1 MDQFMLEKK
10 SRKNSTTL
18 VENTEVARLIE
29 KVTTYLTVRGI
40 PKPNLVAVKATKIS
54 LSNKGRLIEPGAL
67 IVPLGEIVTT
77 SRAAG
82 VEVLEKGIHILELLS
97 GLLFTIEDNMQIRP
111 MFLLSH
117 GEQRILDRLTAD
129 LPMLEQPLDWFMTK
143 NSLPRWSGGYYL
155 NKQPP
160 LLGRAARF
168 IPKEIN
174 LSADVLNKLQTIPWT
189 TSVIN
194 SKLTMFNQAKLY
206 FVWKY
211 DSRGRGYSTGW
222 PLNIQSSQRVKSTL
236 SLANKEIIDNYD
248 NLYIAIANHA
258 GKDKLSWEDRIEWT
272 RSSLNT
278 IVDGKIKWDEPHLG
292 RKAVKALLDTIDNK
306 PTGYW
311 ITLDATASGIQIM
324 AALSGCRETA
334 SATNMVDPA
343 VRRDLYQEV
352 TDAINDLC
360 TVPTTRK
367 VVKKV
372 VMTFF
377 YNSVKTPERMLSKEQ
392 LAAFYEVI
400 QQIFPGAYKIMEIVN
415 PLWNTNGFHHKWT
428 LPDGHIAH
436 VPVLGTVKYNTPYG
450 GIYRT
455 ELVTSPNYRS
465 LLPNIIHSIDGYIAR
480 EMIRRCDFELIHIHD
495 CFGSHPNNMSAI
507 AQCYREILAEISDST
522 LLNSIVKELSMGK
535 SWFPIF
541 PSLKHEIINS
551 SYMLS

>member
-1 MDQFMLEKK
+1 MNQFMLEKK
-10 SRKNSTTL
+10 SRRNSTML
-18 VENTEVARLIE
+18 VENTEVAQLIE
-29 KVTTYLTVRGI
+29 NVTIYLTMRNI
-40 PKPNLVAVKATKIS
+40 PKPNLVAIKATKIS
-54 LSNKGRLIEPGAL
+54 LSSKGKLIEPGAL

-77 SRAAG
+77 SKATG
-82 VEVLEKGIHILELLS
+82 IEVLEKGIRILEML
-97 GLLFTIEDNMQIRP
+97 GGMLFTIEDNMQMKP

-129 LPMLEQPLDWFMTK
+129 LPMLEPPL
-143 NSLPRWSGGYYL
+143 NWSADKGGYYL
-155 NKQPP
+155 NRQPP
-160 LLGRAARF
+160 LLGKAARF
-168 IPKEIN
+168 IPKGIN
-174 LSADVLNKLQTIPWT
+174 LSTDVLNKLQAIPWT

-236 SLANKEIIDNYD
+236 SLVNKEIINDYD

-258 GKDKLSWEDRIEWT
+258 GKDKLSWEDRIEWSK
-272 RSSLNT
+272 SSLNT
-278 IVDGKIKWDEPHLG
+278 IIDGKIKWDEPHLG
-292 RKAVKALLDTIDNK
+292 RKAVKALLDTIDDQ

-311 ITLDATASGIQIM
+311 MTLDATASGIQIM
-324 AALSGCRETA
+324 AALSGCTETA

-352 TDAINDLC
+352 TNAINNLC

-377 YNSVKTPERMLSKEQ
+377 YNSIKTPERMLTKDQ
-392 LAAFYEVI
+392 LAAFYQVI
-400 QQIFPGAYKIMEIVN
+400 QQLFPGAYKVMDIVN
-415 PLWNTNGFHHKWT
+415 NLWNINGSHHRWT
-428 LPDGHIAH
+428 LPDGHVAH

-450 GIYRT
+450 SIYRT

-465 LLPNIIHSIDGYIAR
+465 LLPNVIHSIDGYIAR
-480 EMIRRCDFELIHIHD
+480 EMIRRCDFEVIHIHD
-495 CFGSHPNNMSAI
+495 CFGSHPNNMGMIS
-507 AQCYREILAEISDST
+507 QCYREILAEISDST

>member
-1 MDQFMLEKK
+1 MNQFMLEKK
-10 SRKNSTTL
+10 SRRNSTML
-18 VENTEVARLIE
+18 VENTEVAQLIE
-29 KVTTYLTVRGI
+29 NVTIYLTMRSI

-54 LSNKGRLIEPGAL
+54 LSSKGKLIEPGAL

-77 SRAAG
+77 SKATG
-82 VEVLEKGIHILELLS
+82 IEVLEKGIRILEML
-97 GLLFTIEDNMQIRP
+97 GGMLFTIEDNMQMKP

-129 LPMLEQPLDWFMTK
+129 LPMLEPPL
-143 NSLPRWSGGYYL
+143 NWSVNKGGYYL
-155 NKQPP
+155 NRQPP
-160 LLGRAARF
+160 LLGKAARF
-168 IPKEIN
+168 IPKGIN
-174 LSADVLNKLQTIPWT
+174 LSTDVLNKLQAIPWT

-236 SLANKEIIDNYD
+236 SLVNKEIINDYD

-258 GKDKLSWEDRIEWT
+258 GKDKLSWEDRIEWSK
-272 RSSLNT
+272 SSLNT
-278 IVDGKIKWDEPHLG
+278 IIDGKIKWDEPHLG
-292 RKAVKALLDTIDNK
+292 RKAVKALLDTIDDQ

-311 ITLDATASGIQIM
+311 MTLDATASGIQIM
-324 AALSGCRETA
+324 AALSGCTETA

-352 TDAINDLC
+352 TNAINNLC

-377 YNSVKTPERMLSKEQ
+377 YNSIKTPERMLTKDQ
-392 LAAFYEVI
+392 LAAFYQVI
-400 QQIFPGAYKIMEIVN
+400 QQLFPGAYKVMDIVN
-415 PLWNTNGFHHKWT
+415 NLWNINGSHHRWT
-428 LPDGHIAH
+428 LPDGHVAH

-450 GIYRT
+450 SIYRT

-465 LLPNIIHSIDGYIAR
+465 LLPNVIHSIDGYIAR
-480 EMIRRCDFELIHIHD
+480 EMIRRCDFEVIHIHD
-495 CFGSHPNNMSAI
+495 CFGSHPNNMGMIS
-507 AQCYREILAEISDST
+507 QCYREILAEISDST

>member
-1 MDQFMLEKK
+1 MNQFMLEKK
-10 SRKNSTTL
+10 SRRNSTML
-18 VENTEVARLIE
+18 VENTEVAQLIE
-29 KVTTYLTVRGI
+29 NVTIYLTMRSI

-54 LSNKGRLIEPGAL
+54 LSSKGKLIEPGAL

-77 SRAAG
+77 SKATG
-82 VEVLEKGIHILELLS
+82 IEVLEKGIRILEML
-97 GLLFTIEDNMQIRP
+97 GGMLFTIEDNMQMKP

-129 LPMLEQPLDWFMTK
+129 LPMLEPPL
-143 NSLPRWSGGYYL
+143 NWSANKGGYYL
-155 NKQPP
+155 NRQPP
-160 LLGRAARF
+160 LLGKAARF
-168 IPKEIN
+168 IPKGIN
-174 LSADVLNKLQTIPWT
+174 LSTDVLNKLQAIPWT

-236 SLANKEIIDNYD
+236 SLVNKEIINDYD

-258 GKDKLSWEDRIEWT
+258 GKDKLSWEDRIEWSK
-272 RSSLNT
+272 SSLNT
-278 IVDGKIKWDEPHLG
+278 IIDGKIKWDEPHLG
-292 RKAVKALLDTIDNK
+292 RKAVKALLDTIDDQ

-311 ITLDATASGIQIM
+311 MTLDATASGIQIM
-324 AALSGCRETA
+324 AALSGCTETA

-352 TDAINDLC
+352 TNAINNLC

-377 YNSVKTPERMLSKEQ
+377 YNSIKTPERMLTKDQ
-392 LAAFYEVI
+392 LAAFYQVI
-400 QQIFPGAYKIMEIVN
+400 QQLFPGAYKVMDIVN
-415 PLWNTNGFHHKWT
+415 NLWNINGFHHRWT
-428 LPDGHIAH
+428 LPDGHVAH

-450 GIYRT
+450 SIYRT

-465 LLPNIIHSIDGYIAR
+465 LLPNVIHSIDGYIAR
-480 EMIRRCDFELIHIHD
+480 EMIRRCDFEVIHIHD
-495 CFGSHPNNMSAI
+495 CFGSHPNNMGMIS
-507 AQCYREILAEISDST
+507 QCYREILAEISDST

>member
-1 MDQFMLEKK
+1 MNQFMLEKK
-10 SRKNSTTL
+10 SRRNSTML
-18 VENTEVARLIE
+18 VENTEVAQLIE
-29 KVTTYLTVRGI
+29 NVTIYLTMRSI

-54 LSNKGRLIEPGAL
+54 LSSKGKLIEPGAL

-77 SRAAG
+77 SKATG
-82 VEVLEKGIHILELLS
+82 IEVLEKGIHIMEIL
-97 GLLFTIEDNMQIRP
+97 GGMLFTIEDSMQMKP
-111 MFLLSH
+111 KFLLSH

-129 LPMLEQPLDWFMTK
+129 LPMLEPPL
-143 NSLPRWSGGYYL
+143 NWSADKGGYYL
-155 NKQPP
+155 NRQPP
-160 LLGRAARF
+160 LLGKAARF
-168 IPKEIN
+168 IPKGIH
-174 LSADVLNKLQTIPWT
+174 LSTDVLNKLQAIPWT

-236 SLANKEIIDNYD
+236 SLVNKEIINDYD

-258 GKDKLSWEDRIEWT
+258 GKDKLSWEDRIEWSK
-272 RSSLNT
+272 SSLNT
-278 IVDGKIKWDEPHLG
+278 IIDGKIKWDEPHLG
-292 RKAVKALLDTIDNK
+292 RKAVKALLDTIDDQ

-311 ITLDATASGIQIM
+311 MTLDATASGIQIM
-324 AALSGCRETA
+324 AALSGCTETA

-352 TDAINDLC
+352 TNAINNLC

-377 YNSVKTPERMLSKEQ
+377 YNSIKTPERMLTKDQ
-392 LAAFYEVI
+392 LAAFYQVI
-400 QQIFPGAYKIMEIVN
+400 QQLFPGAYKVMDIVN
-415 PLWNTNGFHHKWT
+415 NLWNINGSHHRWT
-428 LPDGHIAH
+428 LPDGHVAH

-450 GIYRT
+450 SIYRT

-465 LLPNIIHSIDGYIAR
+465 LLPNVIHSIDGYIAR
-480 EMIRRCDFELIHIHD
+480 EMIRRCDFEVIHIHD
-495 CFGSHPNNMSAI
+495 CFGSHPNNMGVI

>member
-1 MDQFMLEKK
+1 MNQFMLEKK
-10 SRKNSTTL
+10 SRRNSTML
-18 VENTEVARLIE
+18 VENTEVAQLIE
-29 KVTTYLTVRGI
+29 NVTIYLTIRSI

-54 LSNKGRLIEPGAL
+54 LSSKGKLIEPGAL

-77 SRAAG
+77 SKATG
-82 VEVLEKGIHILELLS
+82 IEVLEKGIHIMEIL
-97 GLLFTIEDNMQIRP
+97 GGMLFTIEDNMQMKP
-111 MFLLSH
+111 KFLLSH

-129 LPMLEQPLDWFMTK
+129 LPMLEPPL
-143 NSLPRWSGGYYL
+143 NWSADKGGYYL
-155 NKQPP
+155 NRQPP
-160 LLGRAARF
+160 LLGKAARF
-168 IPKEIN
+168 IPKGIN
-174 LSADVLNKLQTIPWT
+174 LSTDVLNKLQAIPWT

-236 SLANKEIIDNYD
+236 SLVNKEIINDYD

-258 GKDKLSWEDRIEWT
+258 GKDKLSWEDRIEWSK
-272 RSSLNT
+272 SSLNT
-278 IVDGKIKWDEPHLG
+278 IIDGKIKWDEPHLG
-292 RKAVKALLDTIDNK
+292 RKAVKALLDTIDDQ

-311 ITLDATASGIQIM
+311 MTLDATASGIQIM
-324 AALSGCRETA
+324 AALSGCTETA

-352 TDAINDLC
+352 TNAINNLC

-377 YNSVKTPERMLSKEQ
+377 YNSIKTPERMLTKDQ
-392 LAAFYEVI
+392 LAAFYQVI
-400 QQIFPGAYKIMEIVN
+400 QQLFPGAYKVMDIVN
-415 PLWNTNGFHHKWT
+415 NLWNINGSHHRWT
-428 LPDGHIAH
+428 LPDGHVAH

-450 GIYRT
+450 SIYRT

-465 LLPNIIHSIDGYIAR
+465 LLPNVIHSIDGYIAR
-480 EMIRRCDFELIHIHD
+480 EMIRRCDFEVIHIHD
-495 CFGSHPNNMSAI
+495 CFGSHPNNMGMIS
-507 AQCYREILAEISDST
+507 QCYREILAEISDST

>member
-10 SRKNSTTL
+10 SRKNSTML
-18 VENTEVARLIE
+18 VENTEVAQLIE
-29 KVTTYLTVRGI
+29 NVTIYLTMRSI

-54 LSNKGRLIEPGAL
+54 LSSKGKLIEPGAL

-77 SRAAG
+77 SKATG
-82 VEVLEKGIHILELLS
+82 VEVLEKGIHILEIL
-97 GLLFTIEDNMQIRP
+97 GGVLFTIEDSMQMRP

-129 LPMLEQPLDWFMTK
+129 LPMLELPL
-143 NSLPRWSGGYYL
+143 NWSVDKGGYYL
-155 NKQPP
+155 NRQPP
-160 LLGRAARF
+160 LLGKAARF
-168 IPKEIN
+168 IPKGIH
-174 LSADVLNKLQTIPWT
+174 LSTDVLNRLQTIPWT
-189 TSVIN
+189 TSAVN

-236 SLANKEIIDNYD
+236 SLANKEIINDYD

-258 GKDKLSWEDRIEWT
+258 GKDKLSWEDRIEWSK
-272 RSSLNT
+272 SSLNS
-278 IVDGKIKWDEPHLG
+278 IIDGKIRWDEPHLG
-292 RKAVKALLDTIDNK
+292 RKAVKALLDTIDDE

-311 ITLDATASGIQIM
+311 MTLDATASGIQIM
-324 AALSGCRETA
+324 AALSGCQETA

-352 TDAINDLC
+352 TTAINSLC
-360 TVPTTRK
+360 AVPTTRK
-367 VVKKV
+367 IVKKV

-377 YNSVKTPERMLSKEQ
+377 YNSVKTPERMLTKEQ
-392 LAAFYEVI
+392 LAAFYQVI
-400 QQIFPGAYKIMEIVN
+400 QQLFPGAYKIMDIVN
-415 PLWNTNGFHHKWT
+415 NLWNTNGSHHRWT
-428 LPDGHIAH
+428 LPDGHVAH

-450 GIYRT
+450 NIYRT

-465 LLPNIIHSIDGYIAR
+465 LLPNVIHSIDGYIAR
-480 EMIRRCDFELIHIHD
+480 EMIRRCDFEVIHIHD
-495 CFGSHPNNMSAI
+495 CFGSHPNNMGMI
-507 AQCYREILAEISDST
+507 AQRYREILAEISDST

-541 PSLKHEIINS
+541 PSLKHEILNS
-551 SYMLS
+551 NYMLS

>member
-1 MDQFMLEKK
+1 MNQFMLEKK
-10 SRKNSTTL
+10 SRRNSTML
-18 VENTEVARLIE
+18 VENTEVAQLIE
-29 KVTTYLTVRGI
+29 NVTIYLTIRSI

-54 LSNKGRLIEPGAL
+54 LSSKGKLIEPGAL

-77 SRAAG
+77 SKATG
-82 VEVLEKGIHILELLS
+82 IEVLEKGIRILEML
-97 GLLFTIEDNMQIRP
+97 GGMLFTIEDNMQMKP

-129 LPMLEQPLDWFMTK
+129 LPMLEPPL
-143 NSLPRWSGGYYL
+143 NWSADKGGYYL
-155 NKQPP
+155 NRQPP
-160 LLGRAARF
+160 LLGKAARF
-168 IPKEIN
+168 IPKGIN
-174 LSADVLNKLQTIPWT
+174 LSTDVLNKLQAIPWT

-236 SLANKEIIDNYD
+236 SLVNKEIINDYD

-258 GKDKLSWEDRIEWT
+258 GKDKLSWEDRIEWSK
-272 RSSLNT
+272 SSLNT
-278 IVDGKIKWDEPHLG
+278 IIDGKIKWDEPHLG
-292 RKAVKALLDTIDNK
+292 RKAVKALLDTIDDQ

-311 ITLDATASGIQIM
+311 MTLDATASGIQIM
-324 AALSGCRETA
+324 AALSGCTETA

-352 TDAINDLC
+352 TNAINNLC

-377 YNSVKTPERMLSKEQ
+377 YNSIKTPERMLTKDQ
-392 LAAFYEVI
+392 LAAFYQVI
-400 QQIFPGAYKIMEIVN
+400 QQLFPGAYKVMDIVN
-415 PLWNTNGFHHKWT
+415 NLWNINGSYHRWT
-428 LPDGHIAH
+428 LPDGHVAH

-450 GIYRT
+450 SIYRT

-465 LLPNIIHSIDGYIAR
+465 LLPNVIHSIDGYIAR
-480 EMIRRCDFELIHIHD
+480 EMIRRCDFEVIHIHD
-495 CFGSHPNNMSAI
+495 CFGSHPNNMGMIS
-507 AQCYREILAEISDST
+507 QCYREILAEISDST

>member
-1 MDQFMLEKK
+1 MNQFMLEKK
-10 SRKNSTTL
+10 SRRNSTML
-18 VENTEVARLIE
+18 VENTEVAQLIE
-29 KVTTYLTVRGI
+29 NVTIYLTIRSI

-54 LSNKGRLIEPGAL
+54 LSSKGKLIEPGAL

-77 SRAAG
+77 SKATG
-82 VEVLEKGIHILELLS
+82 IEVLEKGIRILEML
-97 GLLFTIEDNMQIRP
+97 GGMLFTIEDNMQMKP

-129 LPMLEQPLDWFMTK
+129 LPMLEPPL
-143 NSLPRWSGGYYL
+143 NWSTDKGGYYL
-155 NKQPP
+155 NRQPP
-160 LLGRAARF
+160 LLGKAARF
-168 IPKEIN
+168 IPKGIN
-174 LSADVLNKLQTIPWT
+174 LSTDVLNKLQAIPWT

-194 SKLTMFNQAKLY
+194 TKLTMFNQAKLY

-236 SLANKEIIDNYD
+236 SLVNKEIINDYD

-258 GKDKLSWEDRIEWT
+258 GKDKLSWEDRIEWSK
-272 RSSLNT
+272 SSLNT
-278 IVDGKIKWDEPHLG
+278 IIDGKIKWDEPHLG
-292 RKAVKALLDTIDNK
+292 RKAVKALLDTIDDQ

-311 ITLDATASGIQIM
+311 MTLDATASGIQIM
-324 AALSGCRETA
+324 AALSGCTETA

-352 TDAINDLC
+352 TNAINNLC

-377 YNSVKTPERMLSKEQ
+377 YNSIKTPERMLTKAQ
-392 LAAFYEVI
+392 LAAFYQVI
-400 QQIFPGAYKIMEIVN
+400 QQLFPGAYKVMDIVN
-415 PLWNTNGFHHKWT
+415 NLWNINGSHHRWT
-428 LPDGHIAH
+428 LPDGHVAH

-465 LLPNIIHSIDGYIAR
+465 LLPNVIHSIDGYIAR
-480 EMIRRCDFELIHIHD
+480 EMIRRCDFEVIHIHD
-495 CFGSHPNNMSAI
+495 CFGRHPNNMGVI

-535 SWFPIF
+535 SSFPIF

>member
-1 MDQFMLEKK
+1 MLEKK
-10 SRKNSTTL
+10 SKKNSTML
-18 VENTEVARLIE
+18 VENPEVAQLIE
-29 KVTTYLTVRGI
+29 NVTIYLTMRSI
-40 PKPNLVAVKATKIS
+40 PKANLVATKATKIS
-54 LSNKGRLIEPGAL
+54 LSSKGRLIEPGAL

-77 SRAAG
+77 PKATG
-82 VEVLEKGIHILELLS
+82 IEVLEKGIHILELL
-97 GLLFTIEDNMQIRP
+97 GGILFTITDLKIKP

-129 LPMLEQPLDWFMTK
+129 LPMLELPLDWSTNK
-143 NSLPRWSGGYYL
+143 GGYYL
-155 NKQPP
+155 NRQPP

-168 IPKEIN
+168 IPKGIT
-174 LSADVLNKLQTIPWT
+174 LSTDVLNKLQTIPWT
-189 TSVIN
+189 TSAVN

-236 SLANKEIIDNYD
+236 SLANKEIINDYD

-258 GKDKLSWEDRIEWT
+258 GKDKLSWEDRVEWS

-278 IVDGKIKWDEPHLG
+278 IIDGKIKWDEPHLG
-292 RKAVKALLDTIDNK
+292 RKAVKALLDTIDDQ

-311 ITLDATASGIQIM
+311 MTLDATASGIQIM
-324 AALSGCRETA
+324 AALSGCKETA

-352 TDAINDLC
+352 TTAINSLC
-360 TVPTTRK
+360 TIPTTRK

-377 YNSVKTPERMLSKEQ
+377 YNSVKTPERMLTKDQ
-392 LAAFYEVI
+392 LAAFYQVI
-400 QQIFPGAYKIMEIVN
+400 QQLFPGAYKVMDIVN
-415 PLWNTNGFHHKWT
+415 NLWNTNGSHHRWT
-428 LPDGHIAH
+428 LPDGHVAH
-436 VPVLGTVKYNTPYG
+436 VPVLGAVKYNTPYG
-450 GIYRT
+450 SIHRT

-465 LLPNIIHSIDGYIAR
+465 LLPNVIHSIDGYIAR
-480 EMIRRCDFELIHIHD
+480 EMIRRCDFEVIHIHD
-495 CFGSHPNNMSAI
+495 CFGSHPNNMGVI
-507 AQCYREILAEISDST
+507 AQRYREIMAEISDSS

-541 PSLKHEIINS
+541 PSLKHEILNS
-551 SYMLS
+551 NYMLS

>member
-1 MDQFMLEKK
+1 MNQFMLEKK
-10 SRKNSTTL
+10 SRRNSTML
-18 VENTEVARLIE
+18 VENTEVAQLIE
-29 KVTTYLTVRGI
+29 NVTIYLTMRSI

-54 LSNKGRLIEPGAL
+54 LSSKGKLIEPGAL

-77 SRAAG
+77 SKATG
-82 VEVLEKGIHILELLS
+82 IEVLEKGIHIMEIL
-97 GLLFTIEDNMQIRP
+97 GGMLFTIEDSMQMKP
-111 MFLLSH
+111 KFLLSH

-129 LPMLEQPLDWFMTK
+129 LPMLEPPL
-143 NSLPRWSGGYYL
+143 NWSANKGGYYL
-155 NKQPP
+155 NRQPP
-160 LLGRAARF
+160 LLGKAARF
-168 IPKEIN
+168 IPKGIN
-174 LSADVLNKLQTIPWT
+174 LSTDVLNKLQAIPWT

-236 SLANKEIIDNYD
+236 SLVNKEIINDYD

-258 GKDKLSWEDRIEWT
+258 GKDKLSWEDRIEWSK
-272 RSSLNT
+272 SSLNT
-278 IVDGKIKWDEPHLG
+278 IIDGKIKWDEPHLG
-292 RKAVKALLDTIDNK
+292 RKAVKALLDTIDDQ

-311 ITLDATASGIQIM
+311 MTLDATASGIQIM
-324 AALSGCRETA
+324 AALSGCTETA

-352 TDAINDLC
+352 TNAINNLC

-377 YNSVKTPERMLSKEQ
+377 YNSIKTPERMLTKDQ
-392 LAAFYEVI
+392 LAAFYQVI
-400 QQIFPGAYKIMEIVN
+400 QQLFPGAYKVMDIVN
-415 PLWNTNGFHHKWT
+415 NLWNINGSHHRWT
-428 LPDGHIAH
+428 LPDGHVAH

-450 GIYRT
+450 SIYRT

-465 LLPNIIHSIDGYIAR
+465 LLPNVIHSIDGYIAR
-480 EMIRRCDFELIHIHD
+480 EMIRRCDFEVIHIHD
-495 CFGSHPNNMSAI
+495 CFGSHPNNMGMIS
-507 AQCYREILAEISDST
+507 QCYREILAEISDST

>member
-1 MDQFMLEKK
+1 MDQFILERK

-18 VENTEVARLIE
+18 IENTEVAQLIE
-29 KVTTYLTVRGI
+29 KVTVYLTIRSI
-40 PKPNLVAVKATKIS
+40 PKPNLVATKATKIS
-54 LSNKGRLIEPGAL
+54 LSSKGKLIEPGAL

-77 SRAAG
+77 SKATG
-82 VEVLEKGIHILELLS
+82 IEVLEKGIHIMEIL
-97 GLLFTIEDNMQIRP
+97 GGMLFTIEDSMQMKP
-111 MFLLSH
+111 KFLLSH

-129 LPMLEQPLDWFMTK
+129 LPMLEPPL
-143 NSLPRWSGGYYL
+143 NWSADKGGYYL
-155 NKQPP
+155 NRQPP
-160 LLGRAARF
+160 LLGKAARF
-168 IPKEIN
+168 IPKGIH
-174 LSADVLNKLQTIPWT
+174 LSTDVLNKLQAIPWT

-236 SLANKEIIDNYD
+236 SLVNKEIINDYD

-258 GKDKLSWEDRIEWT
+258 GKDKLSWEDRIEWSK
-272 RSSLNT
+272 SSLNT
-278 IVDGKIKWDEPHLG
+278 IIDGKIKWDEPHLG
-292 RKAVKALLDTIDNK
+292 RKAVKALLDTIDDQ

-311 ITLDATASGIQIM
+311 MTLDATASGIQIM
-324 AALSGCRETA
+324 AALSGCTETA

-352 TDAINDLC
+352 TNAINNLC

-377 YNSVKTPERMLSKEQ
+377 YNSIKTPERMLTKDQ
-392 LAAFYEVI
+392 LAAFYQVI
-400 QQIFPGAYKIMEIVN
+400 QQLFPGAYKVMDIVN
-415 PLWNTNGFHHKWT
+415 NLWNINGSHHRWT
-428 LPDGHIAH
+428 LPDGHVAH

-450 GIYRT
+450 SIYRT

-465 LLPNIIHSIDGYIAR
+465 LLPNVIHSIDGYIAR
-480 EMIRRCDFELIHIHD
+480 EMIRRCDFEVIHIHD
-495 CFGSHPNNMSAI
+495 CFGSHPNNMGVI

>member
-10 SRKNSTTL
+10 SKKNSTML
-18 VENTEVARLIE
+18 VENPEVAQLIE
-29 KVTTYLTVRGI
+29 NVTIYLTMRSI
-40 PKPNLVAVKATKIS
+40 PKANLVATKATKIS
-54 LSNKGRLIEPGAL
+54 LSSKGRLIEPGAL

-77 SRAAG
+77 PKATG
-82 VEVLEKGIHILELLS
+82 IEVLEKGIHILELL
-97 GLLFTIEDNMQIRP
+97 GGILFTITDLKIKP

-129 LPMLEQPLDWFMTK
+129 LPMLELPLDWSTNK
-143 NSLPRWSGGYYL
+143 GGYYL
-155 NKQPP
+155 NRQPP

-168 IPKEIN
+168 IPKGIT
-174 LSADVLNKLQTIPWT
+174 LSTDVLNKLQTIPWT
-189 TSVIN
+189 TSAVN

-236 SLANKEIIDNYD
+236 SLANKEIINDYD

-258 GKDKLSWEDRIEWT
+258 GKDKLSWEDRVEWS

-278 IVDGKIKWDEPHLG
+278 IIDGKIKWDEPHLG
-292 RKAVKALLDTIDNK
+292 RKAVKALLDTIDDQ

-311 ITLDATASGIQIM
+311 MTLDATASGIQIM
-324 AALSGCRETA
+324 AALSGCKETA

-352 TDAINDLC
+352 TTAINSLC
-360 TVPTTRK
+360 TIPTTRK

-377 YNSVKTPERMLSKEQ
+377 YNSVKTPERMLTKDQ
-392 LAAFYEVI
+392 LAAFYQVI
-400 QQIFPGAYKIMEIVN
+400 QQLFPGAYKVMDIVN
-415 PLWNTNGFHHKWT
+415 NLWNTNGSHHRWT
-428 LPDGHIAH
+428 LPDGHVAH
-436 VPVLGTVKYNTPYG
+436 VPVLGAVKYNTPYG
-450 GIYRT
+450 SIHRT

-465 LLPNIIHSIDGYIAR
+465 LLPNVIHSIDGYIAR
-480 EMIRRCDFELIHIHD
+480 EMIRRCDFEVIHIHD
-495 CFGSHPNNMSAI
+495 CFGSHPNNMGVI
-507 AQCYREILAEISDST
+507 AQRYREIMAEISDSS

-541 PSLKHEIINS
+541 PSLKHEILNS
-551 SYMLS
+551 NYMLS

>member
-1 MDQFMLEKK
+1 MNQFMLEKK
-10 SRKNSTTL
+10 SRRNSTML
-18 VENTEVARLIE
+18 VENTEVAQLIE
-29 KVTTYLTVRGI
+29 NVTIYLTMRSI

-54 LSNKGRLIEPGAL
+54 LSSKGKLIEPGAL

-77 SRAAG
+77 SKATG
-82 VEVLEKGIHILELLS
+82 IEVLEKGIRILEML
-97 GLLFTIEDNMQIRP
+97 GGMLFTIEDNMQMKP

-129 LPMLEQPLDWFMTK
+129 LPMLEPPL
-143 NSLPRWSGGYYL
+143 NWSADKGGYYL
-155 NKQPP
+155 NRQPP
-160 LLGRAARF
+160 LLGKAARF
-168 IPKEIN
+168 IPKGIN
-174 LSADVLNKLQTIPWT
+174 LSTDVLNKLQAIPWT

-236 SLANKEIIDNYD
+236 SLVNKEIINDYD

-258 GKDKLSWEDRIEWT
+258 GKDKLSWEDRIEWSK
-272 RSSLNT
+272 SSLNT
-278 IVDGKIKWDEPHLG
+278 IIDGKIKWDEPHLG
-292 RKAVKALLDTIDNK
+292 RKAVKALLDTIDDQ

-311 ITLDATASGIQIM
+311 MTLDATASGIQIM
-324 AALSGCRETA
+324 AALSGCTETA

-352 TDAINDLC
+352 TNAINNLC

-377 YNSVKTPERMLSKEQ
+377 YNSIKTPERMLTKDQ
-392 LAAFYEVI
+392 LAAFYQVI
-400 QQIFPGAYKIMEIVN
+400 QQLFPGAYKVMDIVN
-415 PLWNTNGFHHKWT
+415 NLWNINGSHHRWT
-428 LPDGHIAH
+428 LPDGHVAH

-450 GIYRT
+450 SIYRT

-465 LLPNIIHSIDGYIAR
+465 LLPNVIHSIDGYIAR
-480 EMIRRCDFELIHIHD
+480 EMIRRCDFEVIHIHD
-495 CFGSHPNNMSAI
+495 CFGSHPNNMGVIS
-507 AQCYREILAEISDST
+507 QCYREILAEISDST

>member
-1 MDQFMLEKK
+1 MNQFMLEKK
-10 SRKNSTTL
+10 SRRNSTML
-18 VENTEVARLIE
+18 VENTEVAQLIE
-29 KVTTYLTVRGI
+29 NVTIYLTMRSI

-54 LSNKGRLIEPGAL
+54 LSSKGKLIEPGAL

-77 SRAAG
+77 SKATG
-82 VEVLEKGIHILELLS
+82 IEVLEKGIHIMEIL
-97 GLLFTIEDNMQIRP
+97 GGMLFTIEDNMQMKP
-111 MFLLSH
+111 KFLLSH

-129 LPMLEQPLDWFMTK
+129 LPMLEPPL
-143 NSLPRWSGGYYL
+143 NWSADKGGYYL
-155 NKQPP
+155 NRQPP
-160 LLGRAARF
+160 LLGKAARF
-168 IPKEIN
+168 IPKGIN
-174 LSADVLNKLQTIPWT
+174 LSTDVLNKLQAIPWT

-236 SLANKEIIDNYD
+236 SLVNKEIINDYD

-258 GKDKLSWEDRIEWT
+258 GKDKLSWEDRIEWSK
-272 RSSLNT
+272 SSLNT
-278 IVDGKIKWDEPHLG
+278 IIDGKIKWDEPHLG
-292 RKAVKALLDTIDNK
+292 RKAVKALLDTIDDQ

-311 ITLDATASGIQIM
+311 MTLDATASGIQIM
-324 AALSGCRETA
+324 AALSGCTETA

-352 TDAINDLC
+352 TNAINNLC

-377 YNSVKTPERMLSKEQ
+377 YNSIKTPERMLTKDQ
-392 LAAFYEVI
+392 LAAFYQVI
-400 QQIFPGAYKIMEIVN
+400 QQLFPGAYKVMDIVN
-415 PLWNTNGFHHKWT
+415 NLWNINGSHHRWT
-428 LPDGHIAH
+428 LPDGHVAH

-450 GIYRT
+450 SIYRT

-465 LLPNIIHSIDGYIAR
+465 LLPNVIHSIDGYIAR
-480 EMIRRCDFELIHIHD
+480 EMIRRCDFEVIHIHD
-495 CFGSHPNNMSAI
+495 CFGSHPNNMGVI

>member
-1 MDQFMLEKK
+1 MNQFMLEKK
-10 SRKNSTTL
+10 SRRNSTML
-18 VENTEVARLIE
+18 VENTEVAQLIE
-29 KVTTYLTVRGI
+29 NVTIYLTMRSI

-54 LSNKGRLIEPGAL
+54 LSSKGKLIEPGAL

-77 SRAAG
+77 SKATG
-82 VEVLEKGIHILELLS
+82 IEVLEKGIHIMEIL
-97 GLLFTIEDNMQIRP
+97 GGMLFTIEDNMQMKP
-111 MFLLSH
+111 KFLLSH

-129 LPMLEQPLDWFMTK
+129 LPMLEPPL
-143 NSLPRWSGGYYL
+143 NWSVNKGGYYL
-155 NKQPP
+155 NRQPP
-160 LLGRAARF
+160 LLGKAARF
-168 IPKEIN
+168 IPKGIN
-174 LSADVLNKLQTIPWT
+174 LSTDVLNKLQAIPWT

-236 SLANKEIIDNYD
+236 SLVNKEIINDYD

-258 GKDKLSWEDRIEWT
+258 GKDKLSWEDRIEWSK
-272 RSSLNT
+272 SSLNT
-278 IVDGKIKWDEPHLG
+278 IIDGKIKWDEPHLG
-292 RKAVKALLDTIDNK
+292 RKAVKALLDTIDDQ

-311 ITLDATASGIQIM
+311 MTLDATASGIQIM
-324 AALSGCRETA
+324 AALSGCQETA

-352 TDAINDLC
+352 TNAINNLC

-377 YNSVKTPERMLSKEQ
+377 YNSIKTPERMLTKDQ
-392 LAAFYEVI
+392 LAAFYQVI
-400 QQIFPGAYKIMEIVN
+400 QQLFPGAYKVMDIVN
-415 PLWNTNGFHHKWT
+415 NLWNINGSHHRWT
-428 LPDGHIAH
+428 LPDGHVAH

-450 GIYRT
+450 SIYRT

-465 LLPNIIHSIDGYIAR
+465 LLPNVIHSIDGYIAR
-480 EMIRRCDFELIHIHD
+480 EMIRRCDFEVIHIHD
-495 CFGSHPNNMSAI
+495 CFGSHPNNMGMIS
-507 AQCYREILAEISDST
+507 QCYREILAEISDST

>member
-1 MDQFMLEKK
+1 MNQFMLEKK
-10 SRKNSTTL
+10 SRRNSTML
-18 VENTEVARLIE
+18 VENTEVAQLIE
-29 KVTTYLTVRGI
+29 NVTIYLTMRSI

-54 LSNKGRLIEPGAL
+54 LSSKGKLIEPGAL

-77 SRAAG
+77 SKATG
-82 VEVLEKGIHILELLS
+82 IEVLEKGIHIMEIL
-97 GLLFTIEDNMQIRP
+97 GGMLFTIEDNMQMKP
-111 MFLLSH
+111 KFLLSH

-129 LPMLEQPLDWFMTK
+129 LPMLELPLDWAANK
-143 NSLPRWSGGYYL
+143 GGYYL
-155 NKQPP
+155 NRQPP
-160 LLGRAARF
+160 LLGKAARF
-168 IPKEIN
+168 IPKGIN
-174 LSADVLNKLQTIPWT
+174 LSTDVLNKLQAIPWT

-236 SLANKEIIDNYD
+236 SLVNKEIINDYD

-258 GKDKLSWEDRIEWT
+258 GKDKLSWEDRIEWSK
-272 RSSLNT
+272 SSLNT
-278 IVDGKIKWDEPHLG
+278 IIDGKIKWDEPHLG
-292 RKAVKALLDTIDNK
+292 RKAVKALLDTIDDQ

-311 ITLDATASGIQIM
+311 MTLDATASGIQIM
-324 AALSGCRETA
+324 AALSGCTETA

-352 TDAINDLC
+352 ANAINNLC

-377 YNSVKTPERMLSKEQ
+377 YNSIKTPERMLTKDQ
-392 LAAFYEVI
+392 LAAFYQVI
-400 QQIFPGAYKIMEIVN
+400 QQLFPGAYKVMDIVN
-415 PLWNTNGFHHKWT
+415 NLWNINGSHHRWT
-428 LPDGHIAH
+428 LPDGHVAH

-450 GIYRT
+450 SIYRT

-465 LLPNIIHSIDGYIAR
+465 LLPNVIHSIDGYIAR
-480 EMIRRCDFELIHIHD
+480 EMIRRCDFEVIHIHD
-495 CFGSHPNNMSAI
+495 CFGSHPNNMGMIS
-507 AQCYREILAEISDST
+507 QCYREILAEISDST

>member
-1 MDQFMLEKK
+1 MNQFMLEKK
-10 SRKNSTTL
+10 SRRNSTML
-18 VENTEVARLIE
+18 VENTEVAQLIE
-29 KVTTYLTVRGI
+29 NVTIYLTMRSI

-54 LSNKGRLIEPGAL
+54 LSSKGKLIEPGAL

-77 SRAAG
+77 SKATG
-82 VEVLEKGIHILELLS
+82 IEVLEKGIHIMEIL
-97 GLLFTIEDNMQIRP
+97 GGMLFTIEDNMQMKP
-111 MFLLSH
+111 KFLLSH

-129 LPMLEQPLDWFMTK
+129 LPMLEPPLDWSANK
-143 NSLPRWSGGYYL
+143 GGYYL
-155 NKQPP
+155 NRQPP
-160 LLGRAARF
+160 LLGKAARF
-168 IPKEIN
+168 IPKGIH
-174 LSADVLNKLQTIPWT
+174 LSTDVLNKLQAIPWT

-236 SLANKEIIDNYD
+236 SLVNKEIINDYD

-258 GKDKLSWEDRIEWT
+258 GKDKLSWEDRIEWSK
-272 RSSLNT
+272 SSLNT
-278 IVDGKIKWDEPHLG
+278 IIDGKIKWDEPHLG
-292 RKAVKALLDTIDNK
+292 RKAVKALLDTIDDQ

-311 ITLDATASGIQIM
+311 MTLDATASGIQIM
-324 AALSGCRETA
+324 AALSGCTETA

-352 TDAINDLC
+352 TNAINNLC

-377 YNSVKTPERMLSKEQ
+377 YNSIKTPERMLTKDQ
-392 LAAFYEVI
+392 LAAFYQVI
-400 QQIFPGAYKIMEIVN
+400 QQLFPGAYKVMDIVN
-415 PLWNTNGFHHKWT
+415 NLWNINGSHHRWT
-428 LPDGHIAH
+428 LPDGHVAH

-450 GIYRT
+450 SIYRT

-465 LLPNIIHSIDGYIAR
+465 LLPNVIHSIDGYIAR
-480 EMIRRCDFELIHIHD
+480 EMIRRCDFEVIHIHD
-495 CFGSHPNNMSAI
+495 CFGSHPNNMGMIS
-507 AQCYREILAEISDST
+507 QCYREILAEISDST

>member
-10 SRKNSTTL
+10 SKKNSTML
-18 VENTEVARLIE
+18 VENPEVAQLIE
-29 KVTTYLTVRGI
+29 NVTIYLTMRNI
-40 PKPNLVAVKATKIS
+40 PKANLVATKATKIS
-54 LSNKGRLIEPGAL
+54 LSSKGRLIEPGAL
-67 IVPLGEIVTT
+67 IVPLGEIVTNSKAT
-77 SRAAG
+77 G
-82 VEVLEKGIHILELLS
+82 IEVLEKGIHILEVLC
-97 GLLFTIEDNMQIRP
+97 GMLFTIEDNMQMKP

-129 LPMLEQPLDWFMTK
+129 LPMLELPLDWSTNK
-143 NSLPRWSGGYYL
+143 GGYYL
-155 NKQPP
+155 NRQPP

-168 IPKEIN
+168 IPKGIT
-174 LSADVLNKLQTIPWT
+174 LSTDVLNKLQTIPWT
-189 TSVIN
+189 TSAVN

-236 SLANKEIIDNYD
+236 SLANKEIINDYD

-258 GKDKLSWEDRIEWT
+258 GKDKLSWEDRVEWS

-278 IVDGKIKWDEPHLG
+278 IIDGKIKWDEPHLG
-292 RKAVKALLDTIDNK
+292 RKAVKALLDTIDDQ

-311 ITLDATASGIQIM
+311 MTLDATASGIQIM
-324 AALSGCRETA
+324 AALSGCKETA

-352 TDAINDLC
+352 TTAINSLC
-360 TVPTTRK
+360 TIPTTRK

-377 YNSVKTPERMLSKEQ
+377 YNSVKTPERMLTKDQ
-392 LAAFYEVI
+392 LAAFYQVI
-400 QQIFPGAYKIMEIVN
+400 QQLFPGAYKVMDIVN
-415 PLWNTNGFHHKWT
+415 NLWNTNGSHHRWT
-428 LPDGHIAH
+428 LPDGHVAH
-436 VPVLGTVKYNTPYG
+436 VPVLGAVKYNTPYG
-450 GIYRT
+450 SIHRT

-465 LLPNIIHSIDGYIAR
+465 LLPNVIHSIDGYIAR
-480 EMIRRCDFELIHIHD
+480 EMIRRCDFEVIHIHD
-495 CFGSHPNNMSAI
+495 CFGSHPNNMGVI
-507 AQCYREILAEISDST
+507 AQRYREIMAEISDSS

-541 PSLKHEIINS
+541 PSLKHEILNS
-551 SYMLS
+551 NYMLS

>member
-1 MDQFMLEKK
+1 MNQFMLEKK
-10 SRKNSTTL
+10 SRRNSTML
-18 VENTEVARLIE
+18 VENTEVAQLIE
-29 KVTTYLTVRGI
+29 NVTIYLTMRSI

-54 LSNKGRLIEPGAL
+54 LSSKGKLIEPGAL

-77 SRAAG
+77 SKATG
-82 VEVLEKGIHILELLS
+82 IEVLEKGIRILEML
-97 GLLFTIEDNMQIRP
+97 GGMLFTIEDNMQMKP

-129 LPMLEQPLDWFMTK
+129 LPMLEPPLDWSANK
-143 NSLPRWSGGYYL
+143 GGYYL
-155 NKQPP
+155 NRQPP
-160 LLGRAARF
+160 LLGKAARF
-168 IPKEIN
+168 IPKGIN
-174 LSADVLNKLQTIPWT
+174 LSTDVLNKLQAIPWT

-236 SLANKEIIDNYD
+236 SLVNKEIINDYD

-258 GKDKLSWEDRIEWT
+258 GKDKLSWEDRIEWSK
-272 RSSLNT
+272 SSLNT
-278 IVDGKIKWDEPHLG
+278 IIDGKIKWDEPHLG
-292 RKAVKALLDTIDNK
+292 RKAVKALLDTIDDQ

-311 ITLDATASGIQIM
+311 MTLDATASGIQIM
-324 AALSGCRETA
+324 AALSGCTETA

-352 TDAINDLC
+352 TNAINNLC

-377 YNSVKTPERMLSKEQ
+377 YNSIKTPERMLTKDQ
-392 LAAFYEVI
+392 LAAFYQVI
-400 QQIFPGAYKIMEIVN
+400 QQLFPGAYKVMDIVN
-415 PLWNTNGFHHKWT
+415 NLWNINGSHHRWT
-428 LPDGHIAH
+428 LPDGHVAH

-450 GIYRT
+450 SIYRT

-465 LLPNIIHSIDGYIAR
+465 LLPNVIHSIDGYIAR
-480 EMIRRCDFELIHIHD
+480 EMIRRCDFEVIHIHD
-495 CFGSHPNNMSAI
+495 CFGSHPNNMGMIS
-507 AQCYREILAEISDST
+507 QCYREILAEISDST

>member
-1 MDQFMLEKK
+1 MNQFMLEKK
-10 SRKNSTTL
+10 SRRNSTML
-18 VENTEVARLIE
+18 VENTEVAQLIE
-29 KVTTYLTVRGI
+29 NVTIYLTMRNI

-54 LSNKGRLIEPGAL
+54 LSSKGRLIEPGAL

-77 SRAAG
+77 SKATG
-82 VEVLEKGIHILELLS
+82 IEVLEKGIHIMEIL
-97 GLLFTIEDNMQIRP
+97 GGMLFTIEDNMQMKP
-111 MFLLSH
+111 KFLLSH

-129 LPMLEQPLDWFMTK
+129 LPMLEPPL
-143 NSLPRWSGGYYL
+143 NWSADKGGYYL
-155 NKQPP
+155 NRQPP
-160 LLGRAARF
+160 LLGKAARF
-168 IPKEIN
+168 IPKGIN
-174 LSADVLNKLQTIPWT
+174 LSTDVLNKLQAIPWT

-236 SLANKEIIDNYD
+236 SLVNKEIINDYD

-258 GKDKLSWEDRIEWT
+258 GKDKLSWEDRIEWSK
-272 RSSLNT
+272 SSLNT
-278 IVDGKIKWDEPHLG
+278 IIDGKIKWDEPHLG
-292 RKAVKALLDTIDNK
+292 RKAVKALLDTIDDQ

-311 ITLDATASGIQIM
+311 MTLDATASGIQIM
-324 AALSGCRETA
+324 AALSGCTETA

-352 TDAINDLC
+352 TNAINNLC

-377 YNSVKTPERMLSKEQ
+377 YNSIKTPERMLTKDQ
-392 LAAFYEVI
+392 LAAFYQVI
-400 QQIFPGAYKIMEIVN
+400 QQLFPGAYKVMDIIN
-415 PLWNTNGFHHKWT
+415 NLWNTNGSHHRWT
-428 LPDGHIAH
+428 LPDGHVAH

-450 GIYRT
+450 SIYRT

-465 LLPNIIHSIDGYIAR
+465 LLPNVIHSIDGYIAR
-480 EMIRRCDFELIHIHD
+480 EMIRRCDFEVIHIHD
-495 CFGSHPNNMSAI
+495 CLGSHPNNMGMIS
-507 AQCYREILAEISDST
+507 QWYREILAEISDST

>member
-1 MDQFMLEKK
+1 MNQFMLEKK
-10 SRKNSTTL
+10 SRRNSTML
-18 VENTEVARLIE
+18 VENTEVAQLIE
-29 KVTTYLTVRGI
+29 NVTIYLTMRNI

-54 LSNKGRLIEPGAL
+54 LSSKGKLIEPGAL
-67 IVPLGEIVTT
+67 VVPLGEIVTT
-77 SRAAG
+77 SKATG
-82 VEVLEKGIHILELLS
+82 IEVLEKGIHIMEIL
-97 GLLFTIEDNMQIRP
+97 GGMLFTIEDNMQMKP
-111 MFLLSH
+111 KFLLSH

-129 LPMLEQPLDWFMTK
+129 LPMLEPPL
-143 NSLPRWSGGYYL
+143 NWSADKGGYYL
-155 NKQPP
+155 NRQPP
-160 LLGRAARF
+160 LLGKAARF
-168 IPKEIN
+168 IPKGIN
-174 LSADVLNKLQTIPWT
+174 LSTDVLNKLQAIPWT

-236 SLANKEIIDNYD
+236 SLVNKEIINDYD

-258 GKDKLSWEDRIEWT
+258 GKDKLSWEDRIEWSK
-272 RSSLNT
+272 SSLNT
-278 IVDGKIKWDEPHLG
+278 IIDGKIKWDEPHLG
-292 RKAVKALLDTIDNK
+292 RKAVKALLDTIDDQ

-311 ITLDATASGIQIM
+311 MTLDATASGIQIM
-324 AALSGCRETA
+324 AALSGCTETA

-352 TDAINDLC
+352 TNAINNLC

-377 YNSVKTPERMLSKEQ
+377 YNSIKTPERMLTKDQ
-392 LAAFYEVI
+392 LAAFYQVI
-400 QQIFPGAYKIMEIVN
+400 QQLFPGAYKVMDIVN
-415 PLWNTNGFHHKWT
+415 NLWNINGSHHRWT
-428 LPDGHIAH
+428 LPDGHVAH

-450 GIYRT
+450 SIYRT

-465 LLPNIIHSIDGYIAR
+465 LLPNVIHSIDGYIAR
-480 EMIRRCDFELIHIHD
+480 EMIRRCDFEVIHIHD
-495 CFGSHPNNMSAI
+495 CFGSHPNNMGVIS
-507 AQCYREILAEISDST
+507 QCYREILAEISDST

>member
-10 SRKNSTTL
+10 SKKNSTML
-18 VENTEVARLIE
+18 VENPEVAQLIE
-29 KVTTYLTVRGI
+29 NVTIYLTMRSI
-40 PKPNLVAVKATKIS
+40 PKANLVATKATKIS
-54 LSNKGRLIEPGAL
+54 LSSKGRLIEPGAL
-67 IVPLGEIVTT
+67 IVPLGEIVTNSKAT
-77 SRAAG
+77 G
-82 VEVLEKGIHILELLS
+82 IEVLEKGIHILEIL
-97 GLLFTIEDNMQIRP
+97 GGMLFTIEDNMQIKP

-129 LPMLEQPLDWFMTK
+129 LPMLELPLDWSTNK
-143 NSLPRWSGGYYL
+143 GGYYL
-155 NKQPP
+155 NRQPP

-168 IPKEIN
+168 IPKGIT
-174 LSADVLNKLQTIPWT
+174 LSTDVLNKLQTIPWT
-189 TSVIN
+189 TSAVN

-236 SLANKEIIDNYD
+236 SLANKEIINDYD

-258 GKDKLSWEDRIEWT
+258 GKDKLSWEDRVEWS

-278 IVDGKIKWDEPHLG
+278 IIDGKIKWDEPHLG
-292 RKAVKALLDTIDNK
+292 RKAVKALLDTIDDQ

-311 ITLDATASGIQIM
+311 MTLDATASGIQIM
-324 AALSGCRETA
+324 AALSGCKETA

-352 TDAINDLC
+352 TTAINSLC
-360 TVPTTRK
+360 TIPTTRK

-377 YNSVKTPERMLSKEQ
+377 YNSVKTPERMLTKDQ
-392 LAAFYEVI
+392 LAAFYQVI
-400 QQIFPGAYKIMEIVN
+400 QQLFPGAYKVMDIVN
-415 PLWNTNGFHHKWT
+415 NLWNTNGSHHRWT
-428 LPDGHIAH
+428 LPDGHVAH
-436 VPVLGTVKYNTPYG
+436 VPVLGAVKYNTPYG
-450 GIYRT
+450 SIHRT

-465 LLPNIIHSIDGYIAR
+465 LLPNVIHSIDGYIAR
-480 EMIRRCDFELIHIHD
+480 EMIRRCDFEVIHIHD
-495 CFGSHPNNMSAI
+495 CFGSHPNNMGVI
-507 AQCYREILAEISDST
+507 AQRYREIMAEISDSS

-541 PSLKHEIINS
+541 PSLKHEILNS
-551 SYMLS
+551 NYMLS

>member
-10 SRKNSTTL
+10 SKKNSTML
-18 VENTEVARLIE
+18 VENTEVAQLIE
-29 KVTTYLTVRGI
+29 NVTIYLTMRSI
-40 PKPNLVAVKATKIS
+40 PKANLVATKATKIS
-54 LSNKGRLIEPGAL
+54 LSSKGRLIEPGAL
-67 IVPLGEIVTT
+67 IVPLGEIVTNSKAT
-77 SRAAG
+77 G
-82 VEVLEKGIHILELLS
+82 IEVLEKGIHILEIL
-97 GLLFTIEDNMQIRP
+97 GGMLFTIEDNMQIKP

-129 LPMLEQPLDWFMTK
+129 LPMLELPLDWSTNK
-143 NSLPRWSGGYYL
+143 GGYYL
-155 NKQPP
+155 NRQPP

-168 IPKEIN
+168 IPKGIT
-174 LSADVLNKLQTIPWT
+174 LSTDVLNKLQTIPWT
-189 TSVIN
+189 TSAVN

-236 SLANKEIIDNYD
+236 SLANKEIINDYD

-258 GKDKLSWEDRIEWT
+258 GKDKLSWEDRVEWS

-278 IVDGKIKWDEPHLG
+278 IIDGKIKWDEPHLG
-292 RKAVKALLDTIDNK
+292 RKAVKALLDTIDDQ

-311 ITLDATASGIQIM
+311 MTLDATASGIQIM
-324 AALSGCRETA
+324 AALSGCKETA

-352 TDAINDLC
+352 TTAINSLC
-360 TVPTTRK
+360 TIPTTRK

-377 YNSVKTPERMLSKEQ
+377 YNSVKTPERMLTKDQ
-392 LAAFYEVI
+392 LAAFYQVI
-400 QQIFPGAYKIMEIVN
+400 QQLFPGAYKVMDIVN
-415 PLWNTNGFHHKWT
+415 NLWNTNGSHHRWT
-428 LPDGHIAH
+428 LPDGHVAH
-436 VPVLGTVKYNTPYG
+436 VPVLGAVKYNTPYG
-450 GIYRT
+450 SIHRT

-465 LLPNIIHSIDGYIAR
+465 LLPNVIHSIDGYIAR
-480 EMIRRCDFELIHIHD
+480 EMIRRCDFEVIHIHD
-495 CFGSHPNNMSAI
+495 CFGSHPNNMGVI
-507 AQCYREILAEISDST
+507 AQRYREIMAEISDST

-541 PSLKHEIINS
+541 PSLKHEILNS
-551 SYMLS
+551 NYMLS